1 MSVISVLKPVG
12 KVSWKMRECMA
23 RRRVKNADLA
33 KAIGIHTTSIARLKA
48 QDVLPEI
55 GNARIEEIRRAI
67 EELSA
72 ATYGECSMGELVEV
86 VDE

>member
-12 KVSWKMRECMA
+12 KVAWKMRECMA

-33 KAIGIHTTSIARLKA
+33 KAIGIHPTSIARLKA

-55 GNARIEEIRRAI
+55 GNARIEEIRKAI
-67 EELSA
+67 EYLSA
-72 ATYGECSMGELVEV
+72 TTYGECSMGELVEV
-86 VDE
+86 LDE